1 MKAQKDF
8 LKSLNHLFSSTLKS
22 VSCDSKRVTYKLTK
36 VHNIYMYKRSL
47 LNTNLQDSLIAIL
60 KYQMEYDYSTV
71 LLSIERY

>member
-1 MKAQKDF
+1 
-8 LKSLNHLFSSTLKS
+8 
-22 VSCDSKRVTYKLTK
+22 
-36 VHNIYMYKRSL
+36 MYKRSL